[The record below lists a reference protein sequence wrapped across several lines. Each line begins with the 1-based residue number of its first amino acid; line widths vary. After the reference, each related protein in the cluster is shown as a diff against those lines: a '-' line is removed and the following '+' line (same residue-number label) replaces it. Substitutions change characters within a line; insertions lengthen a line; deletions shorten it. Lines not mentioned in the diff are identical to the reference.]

1 MRRCASS
8 VGRSWAAAGL
18 LLLAGPVAGAP
29 APDALRRALE
39 RILDRPAFAPAFWGI
54 EVRSLKTG
62 RVLFA
67 RNADKNFRPASTL
80 KLVTTAA
87 ILDALGPDARLR
99 TTVETTGRLDGL
111 GRILGD
117 VFLVG
122 RGDPSLFSGPTSG
135 SGAIAPLPE
144 LAEAL
149 RAAGV
154 RRIEGRVVGHE
165 GAFTGDRRGSDWA
178 WEDLTWSYGAEVS
191 ALSLN
196 DNSVDLRL
204 VPGERPGDPA
214 VLEAEPRSSYY
225 AVVSTV
231 ATAPAGTKKE
241 LTLARDAGGN
251 RIRLAGSLP
260 LGETWEGKVAL
271 EDPALYAAT
280 VFGELLEARGIR
292 VAGAAATSSEPRPVA
307 SRVVAAHDSPPLVE
321 MLKVV
326 NKESQN
332 LHTEML
338 LRLLGQRAKGE
349 GSVAMGH
356 EAARAF
362 LARMGV
368 PGEGWGLEDG
378 SGLSR
383 SDLVSPHG
391 LVALLVAMDRHPY
404 AEAFK
409 ESLAVMGV
417 DGTLKDRLR
426 GTPVEGRI
434 LAKTGTLKRA
444 NALAGY
450 ATTPSG
456 ERLAFSIVVNN
467 HTVPGRE
474 AVAAIDEIGRALVG
488 R

>member
-1 MRRCASS
+1 MRPCASS
-8 VGRSWAAAGL
+8 VGGRWAAAGF
-18 LLLAGPVAGAP
+18 LLLATGASGAP
-29 APDALRRALE
+29 APDALRRTLE
-39 RILDRPAFAPAFWGI
+39 RILDRPAFASAFWGI

-122 RGDPSLFSGPTSG
+122 RGDPSLSGRLAAG
-135 SGAIAPLPE
+135 GGVVAPLLE

-149 RAAGV
+149 SVAGV

-165 GAFTGDRRGSDWA
+165 GAFTGDRRGSDWG

-191 ALSLN
+191 ALSFN

-204 VPGERPGDPA
+204 TPGERPGDPA
-214 VLEAEPRSSYY
+214 LLEADPRSSYY

-231 ATAPAGTKKE
+231 STAPAGTKKE
-241 LTLARDAGGN
+241 LTLVRDAGGN
-251 RIRLAGSLP
+251 RIRLSGALP
-260 LGETWEGKVAL
+260 VGEAWEGRVAL

-280 VFGELLEARGIR
+280 VFSEVLEAHGIR
-292 VAGAAATSSEPRPVA
+292 VTGMSATSSEPRSVE
-307 SRVVAAHDSPPLVE
+307 SRVLAAHDSPPLVE
-321 MLKVV
+321 LLRVV

-338 LRLLGQRAKGE
+338 LRLLGQRTKGE
-349 GSVAMGH
+349 GSVTKGH

-368 PGEGWGLEDG
+368 PDEGWGLEDG

-383 SDLVSPHG
+383 SDLISPHG

-450 ATTPSG
+450 ATKPSG